1 MTPTLE
7 LEPRSRE
14 QIAAVANILRDVLGE
29 AAIAAHLYGS
39 AVVGGL
45 RPGSDLDV
53 FVVTTRSL
61 TAEERAELVRRLLP
75 ISGRRAVDGPAR
87 SLEVSVVAQPDVRPW
102 RYPPAL
108 QFQYGDWMR
117 GEFERGQLPHWP
129 YPDPDVVVLIET
141 AHVASVPLF
150 GPPARDVLDR
160 VPRDDL
166 VRAMV
171 DAIPVL
177 MPGIETGHDTRNCL
191 LTFARIWTTLETGEI
206 RPKDAAA
213 AWVLPRLPED
223 HRPVLAHARAIYLGE
238 AEERWD
244 GLLDRVRPHVDYVV
258 EQIRSLAGDGR
269 EEGRDRHD
277 RAGPGSDGRGPDGGF
292 ADRDGPR
299 DVHGHRG
306 L

>member
-1 MTPTLE
+1 VTPLE

-14 QIAAVANILRDVLGE
+14 QITTVANILRDVLGD
-29 AAIAAHLYGS
+29 AAIAAYLYGS

-53 FVVTTRSL
+53 FVVTTGSL
-61 TAEERAELVRRLLP
+61 TAEERPELVRRLLP
-75 ISGRRAVDGPAR
+75 ISGRGAIHAPAR
-87 SLEVSVVAQPDVRPW
+87 SLEVSVVAQRDVRPW
-102 RYPPAL
+102 RYPPTI

-117 GEFERGQLPHWP
+117 GEFERGQLPDWP
-129 YPDPDVVVLIET
+129 HPDPDVAVLIET
-141 AHVASVPLF
+141 AHVATVPLF
-150 GPPARDVLDR
+150 GPPVGEVLDR

-177 MPGIETGHDTRNCL
+177 MPGIETGDDTRNCV
-191 LTFARIWTTLETGEI
+191 LTFARIWTTLATGEI

-213 AWVLPRLPED
+213 DCTLSRLPEE
-223 HRPVLAHARAIYLGE
+223 HRPVLAHARAIYRGE

-258 EQIRSLAGDGR
+258 EQITSLAGDR
-269 EEGRDRHD
+269 RDEG
-277 RAGPGSDGRGPDGGF
+277 
-292 ADRDGPR
+292 DRDQSREVVPPAQHGPPA
-299 DVHGHRG
+299 VPSSKPGHS
-306 L
+306 